1 MTLPNN
7 GKDRFL
13 AIDANAIIHRA
24 FHAYPSTLQTEDG
37 IQVNA
42 LYGFTVM
49 LLSALKSFE
58 PKYVLCSFDTHEPTF
73 RHVEYMDYKATRA
86 PTDQSLIDQFP
97 LVEEILK
104 AFNIPILKKDGFEAD
119 DILGTIA
126 KYVSSG
132 KWSGEN
138 LELYILS
145 GDRDLLQLV
154 NEKVKVCLP
163 SGSFKNLVAYDRE
176 GTYRYLGLYPE
187 QLVDFKAFAGDS
199 SDNIPG
205 VKGVGEK
212 TTLLLLEKFGDFE
225 GIYNN
230 LKEIKPRYAK
240 LLLEGVEQAELSRR
254 LARIEQEVGL
264 DVRLEGCLLRDF
276 DKKKVLEMFKKYSF
290 KSLISRLD
298 EVKDDKKTE
307 QSNQL
312 DIFSSSSEQVEWSK
326 LSEIEE
332 EWMKASRVEVV
343 NIEEEESAL
352 GVAKKM
358 VRVVDSL
365 GKQKDHLTKEK
376 SSTRAPKCET
386 SFYNLENTVSQ
397 FPELL
402 PSHSYDI
409 GLFAHLINSERR
421 GYSLA
426 DLAFDYSDQVLNE
439 KIMPNDLKKVLDTVE
454 EIRQTQKERANE
466 IELYEYTRKSIER
479 VLNVKE
485 DYYLNVLRKVEIPI
499 TKILYKME
507 KKGIEVNIKGLEKLN
522 NQLSKDISA
531 LTKEIYD
538 TIGHEFNIN
547 SSKQLSDILFKELDL
562 PSNRKG
568 STKESVL
575 QELKGAHPVI
585 EKVLQYRELNKV
597 YTTYTT
603 PILELAS
610 SSKDNSIHTDFKQ
623 TGTSSGRFSSS
634 NPNMQNLPLQGQ
646 WAEELR
652 RTFVARK
659 NHKLIA
665 MDYSQIELR
674 IMADMSKDSLLIE
687 DFNNNLDIHKST
699 IARLLNKEIDEVT
712 KKERSVGKTVNFGIL
727 FGQTAY
733 GLASMLK
740 IDVEEASG
748 YIQSYFENYKG
759 VEEHIRGMEKEAYKK
774 GYVQTML
781 GTTRHIKGLRSKN
794 VRMVRAA
801 QREAINMPIQ
811 GSEADIMKLAMIKLD
826 ELIEGEFEKKAHI
839 LLQIH
844 DELIFEVEE
853 GVVDEF
859 VKKAKKTMEEIVSLE
874 VPLVVNSSVGDNM
887 AELM

>member
-454 EIRQTQKERANE
+454 EIRQTQIERANE

>member
-230 LKEIKPRYAK
+230 LKEIKPRYTK

-781 GTTRHIKGLRSKN
+781 GTTRNIKGLRSKN

>member
-126 KYVSSG
+126 KYESSG
-132 KWSGEN
+132 MWSGEN

-276 DKKKVLEMFKKYSF
+276 DKKKVLELFIKYSF
-290 KSLISRLD
+290 MSLISRLD
-298 EVKDDKKTE
+298 EVYDDKKTE

-801 QREAINMPIQ
+801 QREAINMPIL

>member
-1 MTLPNN
+1 
-7 GKDRFL
+7 
-13 AIDANAIIHRA
+13 
-24 FHAYPSTLQTEDG
+24 
-37 IQVNA
+37 
-42 LYGFTVM
+42 
-49 LLSALKSFE
+49 
-58 PKYVLCSFDTHEPTF
+58 
-73 RHVEYMDYKATRA
+73 
-86 PTDQSLIDQFP
+86 
-97 LVEEILK
+97 
-104 AFNIPILKKDGFEAD
+104 
-119 DILGTIA
+119 
-126 KYVSSG
+126 
-132 KWSGEN
+132 
-138 LELYILS
+138 
-145 GDRDLLQLV
+145 
-154 NEKVKVCLP
+154 
-163 SGSFKNLVAYDRE
+163 
-176 GTYRYLGLYPE
+176 
-187 QLVDFKAFAGDS
+187 
-199 SDNIPG
+199 
-205 VKGVGEK
+205 
-212 TTLLLLEKFGDFE
+212 
-225 GIYNN
+225 
-230 LKEIKPRYAK
+230 
-240 LLLEGVEQAELSRR
+240 
-254 LARIEQEVGL
+254 
-264 DVRLEGCLLRDF
+264 
-276 DKKKVLEMFKKYSF
+276 
-290 KSLISRLD
+290 
-298 EVKDDKKTE
+298 
-307 QSNQL
+307 
-312 DIFSSSSEQVEWSK
+312 
-326 LSEIEE
+326 
-332 EWMKASRVEVV
+332 VEVV

-454 EIRQTQKERANE
+454 EIRQTQIERANE

>member
-42 LYGFTVM
+42 VYGFTVM

-176 GTYRYLGLYPE
+176 GTYRYLRLYPE

-454 EIRQTQKERANE
+454 EIRQTQIERANE

>member
-176 GTYRYLGLYPE
+176 GTYRYLRLYPE

-326 LSEIEE
+326 LSEIGE

-352 GVAKKM
+352 GIAKKM

-454 EIRQTQKERANE
+454 EIRQTQIERANE

>member
-24 FHAYPSTLQTEDG
+24 FHAYPSTLQTEDE

-176 GTYRYLGLYPE
+176 GTYRYLRLYPE

-230 LKEIKPRYAK
+230 LKEIKPRYTK

>member
-230 LKEIKPRYAK
+230 LKEIKPRYTK

-454 EIRQTQKERANE
+454 EIRQTQIERANE

>member
-104 AFNIPILKKDGFEAD
+104 AFNIPVLKKDGFEAD

-163 SGSFKNLVAYDRE
+163 SGSFKNLLAYDRE

-187 QLVDFKAFAGDS
+187 QLVDFKAIAGDP

-212 TTLLLLEKFGDFE
+212 TALQLLGEYGDFD
-225 GIYNN
+225 GIYKN
-230 LKEIKPRYAK
+230 LSNIKPRQTK
-240 LLLEGVEQAELSRR
+240 LLLEGIEQAELSGR

-264 DVRLEGCLLRDF
+264 DIALGSALLRDF
-276 DKKKVLEMFKKYSF
+276 NKKKVLEVFKKFSF

-298 EVKDDKKTE
+298 EIKEDDKVGKV
-307 QSNQL
+307 NQL
-312 DIFSSSSEQVEWSK
+312 DIFSSSGEQVEWSDMA
-326 LSEIEE
+326 EIEE
-332 EWMKASRVEVV
+332 RWSKAKRIVVV
-343 NIEEEESAL
+343 NIQEDESAL
-352 GVAKKM
+352 AVSKKM
-358 VRVVDSL
+358 IRIVDNS
-365 GKQKDHLTKEK
+365 GEQTDFLTKKEC
-376 SSTRAPKCET
+376 STPAPECET
-386 SFYNLENTVSQ
+386 IFYNLENTVSQ
-397 FPELL
+397 FGDI
-402 PSHSYDI
+402 SMSQTFDI

-421 GYSLA
+421 GYTLK
-426 DLAFDYSDQVLNE
+426 DLAFDYSNQILDE

-454 EIRQTQKERANE
+454 EIKQTQIEKANQ
-466 IELYEYTRKSIER
+466 IELYDYTKKSIER

-485 DYYLNVLRKVEIPI
+485 DYYLNILRKIEIPI

-507 KKGIEVNIKGLEKLN
+507 ERGIKADIKILEKLD
-522 NQLSKDISA
+522 NQLSKEISK
-531 LTKEIYD
+531 LTKEIYE
-538 TIGHEFNIN
+538 TVGHEFNIN
-547 SSKQLSDILFKELDL
+547 SSKQLSDILFNELKL
-562 PSNRKG
+562 PTSRKR
-568 STKESVL
+568 STRESVL
-575 QELKGAHPVI
+575 QELKGTHPII
-585 EKVLQYRELNKV
+585 EKLLYYRELNKM
-597 YTTYTT
+597 YTTYSG
-603 PILELAS
+603 PILKIAT

-623 TGTSSGRFSSS
+623 TGTSSGRLSSS
-634 NPNMQNLPLQGQ
+634 NPNMQNIPLQGK

-652 RTFVARK
+652 RAFVARK
-659 NHKLIA
+659 GYKLVA

-674 IMADMSKDSLLIE
+674 IMADMSKDDFLIK
-687 DFNNNLDIHKST
+687 DFNNDLDIHRAT
-699 IARLLNKEIDEVT
+699 AARLMDKEVT
-712 KKERSVGKTVNFGIL
+712 EVTEKERSVGKTVNFGIL

-733 GLASMLK
+733 GLASMLG
-740 IDVEEASG
+740 IDAQQASE
-748 YIQSYFENYKG
+748 YIQNYFENYKG
-759 VEEHIRGMEKEAYKK
+759 VEEYIRGLEKEAYKK
-774 GYVQTML
+774 GYVQTMF
-781 GTTRHIKGLRSKN
+781 GTTRHIRGLRSKN
-794 VRMVRAA
+794 TRMVRAA

-826 ELIEGEFEKKAHI
+826 ELIEKDFDEKAHI
-839 LLQIH
+839 ILQIH
-844 DELIFEVEE
+844 DELIFEVKESC
-853 GVVDEF
+853 VKEF
-859 VKKAKKTMEEIVSLE
+859 VKKAKETMEGVVSLE
-874 VPLVVNSSVGDNM
+874 VPLVVHSSVGDNM
-887 AELM
+887 AELK

>member
-104 AFNIPILKKDGFEAD
+104 AFNIPVLKKDGFEAD

-402 PSHSYDI
+402 PFHSYDI

-454 EIRQTQKERANE
+454 EIRQTQIERANE

>member
-42 LYGFTVM
+42 VYGFTVM

-132 KWSGEN
+132 KWSSEN

-264 DVRLEGCLLRDF
+264 DVRLEACLLRDF

-352 GVAKKM
+352 GIVSKM

-376 SSTRAPKCET
+376 GSTQAPKCET

-397 FPELL
+397 LPELL
-402 PSHSYDI
+402 PSRSYDI

-454 EIRQTQKERANE
+454 EIRQTQVERANE

-479 VLNVKE
+479 ILNVKE

-522 NQLSKDISA
+522 NQLSKDIST
-531 LTKEIYD
+531 LTKEIYE

-610 SSKDNSIHTDFKQ
+610 SSKDNSVHTDFKQ

-781 GTTRHIKGLRSKN
+781 GTTRNIKGLRSKN

>member
-1 MTLPNN
+1 
-7 GKDRFL
+7 
-13 AIDANAIIHRA
+13 
-24 FHAYPSTLQTEDG
+24 
-37 IQVNA
+37 
-42 LYGFTVM
+42 
-49 LLSALKSFE
+49 
-58 PKYVLCSFDTHEPTF
+58 
-73 RHVEYMDYKATRA
+73 
-86 PTDQSLIDQFP
+86 
-97 LVEEILK
+97 
-104 AFNIPILKKDGFEAD
+104 
-119 DILGTIA
+119 
-126 KYVSSG
+126 
-132 KWSGEN
+132 
-138 LELYILS
+138 
-145 GDRDLLQLV
+145 
-154 NEKVKVCLP
+154 
-163 SGSFKNLVAYDRE
+163 
-176 GTYRYLGLYPE
+176 
-187 QLVDFKAFAGDS
+187 
-199 SDNIPG
+199 
-205 VKGVGEK
+205 
-212 TTLLLLEKFGDFE
+212 
-225 GIYNN
+225 
-230 LKEIKPRYAK
+230 
-240 LLLEGVEQAELSRR
+240 
-254 LARIEQEVGL
+254 
-264 DVRLEGCLLRDF
+264 
-276 DKKKVLEMFKKYSF
+276 
-290 KSLISRLD
+290 
-298 EVKDDKKTE
+298 
-307 QSNQL
+307 
-312 DIFSSSSEQVEWSK
+312 
-326 LSEIEE
+326 
-332 EWMKASRVEVV
+332 
-343 NIEEEESAL
+343 
-352 GVAKKM
+352 
-358 VRVVDSL
+358 
-365 GKQKDHLTKEK
+365 
-376 SSTRAPKCET
+376 
-386 SFYNLENTVSQ
+386 
-397 FPELL
+397 
-402 PSHSYDI
+402 
-409 GLFAHLINSERR
+409 
-421 GYSLA
+421 
-426 DLAFDYSDQVLNE
+426 
-439 KIMPNDLKKVLDTVE
+439 
-454 EIRQTQKERANE
+454 
-466 IELYEYTRKSIER
+466 
-479 VLNVKE
+479 
-485 DYYLNVLRKVEIPI
+485 
-499 TKILYKME
+499 
-507 KKGIEVNIKGLEKLN
+507 
-522 NQLSKDISA
+522 
-531 LTKEIYD
+531 
-538 TIGHEFNIN
+538 
-547 SSKQLSDILFKELDL
+547 
-562 PSNRKG
+562 
-568 STKESVL
+568 
-575 QELKGAHPVI
+575 
-585 EKVLQYRELNKV
+585 V

>member
-42 LYGFTVM
+42 VYGFTVM

-132 KWSGEN
+132 KWSSEN

-352 GVAKKM
+352 GIVSKM

-376 SSTRAPKCET
+376 GSTQAPKCET

-397 FPELL
+397 LPELL
-402 PSHSYDI
+402 PSRSYDI

-454 EIRQTQKERANE
+454 EIRQTQVERANE

-479 VLNVKE
+479 ILNVKE

-610 SSKDNSIHTDFKQ
+610 SSKDNSVHTDFKQ

>member
-86 PTDQSLIDQFP
+86 PTDQYLIDQFP

-104 AFNIPILKKDGFEAD
+104 AFNITILKKDGFEAD

-332 EWMKASRVEVV
+332 EWMKSSRVEVV

-801 QREAINMPIQ
+801 QREAINMPIL

>member
-176 GTYRYLGLYPE
+176 GTYRYLRLYPE

-352 GVAKKM
+352 GIAKKM

-454 EIRQTQKERANE
+454 EIRQTQIERANE

>member
-687 DFNNNLDIHKST
+687 DFNNNLDIHKAT

>member
-132 KWSGEN
+132 KWSSEN

-781 GTTRHIKGLRSKN
+781 GTTRNIKGLRSKN

>member
-176 GTYRYLGLYPE
+176 GTYRYLRLYPE